1 MFDTSVNSEQSVN
14 STKAD
19 DIINTEEKDE
29 IKGTNHGGGM
39 AVRTVEGSW
48 MKLKQDFFFLN
59 SGCVEQR
66 TYHRP

>member
-29 IKGTNHGGGM
+29 IKGTNHGSGM
-39 AVRTVEGSW
+39 AVRTT
-48 MKLKQDFFFLN
+48 Q
-59 SGCVEQR
+59 
-66 TYHRP
+66 